1 MPTRYA
7 KRSATIYFHREEELR
22 EWAAEAK
29 TLGCSLSNYVLE
41 MVSKSRATL
50 TSSPR
55 ADISKDMDLLKRENM
70 DLKKDNREKELLMS
84 HYETELFKLRNKIF
98 QEVDEEGIGEYDARL
113 VGILRKG
120 KTVDSYRLL
129 SDMGI
134 DPGDS
139 EAVKLVKNQLEELR
153 RFGLVKETAN
163 GFRWVG

>member
-22 EWAAEAK
+22 EWADEAK
-29 TLGCSLSNYVLE
+29 ALGCSLSNYVLE
-41 MVSKSRATL
+41 MVSKSRASL
-50 TSSPR
+50 ASSPR
-55 ADISKDMDLLKRENM
+55 ADLSRELDDLKRENM

-84 HYETELFKLRNKIF
+84 HYETELFKLRNKVFSEID
-98 QEVDEEGIGEYDARL
+98 QHGIGEYDARL
-113 VGILRKG
+113 VAILHQG

-129 SDMGI
+129 ADLGI
-134 DPGDS
+134 DTRDS

-163 GFRWVG
+163 GWRWIG